1 MNYTS
6 ISNENGGIGQG
17 GEIISELSEPGF
29 FGLQDLIN
37 YSASLEPRDE

>member
-17 GEIISELSEPGF
+17 GEIWGGLHRLIFDYTEF
-29 FGLQDLIN
+29 FFLN
-37 YSASLEPRDE
+37 RSF